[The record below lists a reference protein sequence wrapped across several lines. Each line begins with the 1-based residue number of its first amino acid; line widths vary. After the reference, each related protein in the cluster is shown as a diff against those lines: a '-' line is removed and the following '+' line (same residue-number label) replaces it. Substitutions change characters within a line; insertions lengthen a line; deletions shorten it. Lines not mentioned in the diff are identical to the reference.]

1 MPVVKLMLMFGVVL
15 IGLGLVLML
24 TPGPGAMFL
33 FPGVVLVVAASV
45 LLLAGGRREVSEP
58 R

>member
-1 MPVVKLMLMFGVVL
+1 MLMFGVVI

-24 TPGPGAMFL
+24 TPGPGATFL